1 MVLSDSK
8 RDLLFDELEKTDL
21 SYEHDSFVDFISIS
35 DTPDVFSLCG
45 GEKYGSAIQVD
56 WSKMINEDSDSDD
69 SDDDSDDVD
78 DDLDVIIDDPED
90 FESNEDSDESDESD
104 AVVEEAEESCSES
117 ASEGKKGEDTV
128 EKLDE
133 EEPIYNCTIGNAES
147 TILFELDSQNNIVYD
162 LGIRD
167 NYIFHVSNK
176 YDVISIVKISGYR
189 RVFSAIRKSD
199 KKHVMITITLE
210 VSPSIVLPDGVKYGH
225 PGYKKLNRIPR
236 EIFMHKALEGE
247 EGFAQ
252 LIEWAPLSLRSYI
265 MVTEKYYNADPKHVS
280 CGNRYMIRDML
291 KSLIEINLRLY
302 SFGLIHRDLAPANI
316 VLDPYTLKFVL
327 IDFESMTVRRDN
339 FHDCGG
345 HVHYNS
351 PEKNI
356 MDGTNR
362 DGSGYGLPSEV
373 FSIGAIAF
381 DWYKFPDSDG
391 MNKNNL
397 SEYVK
402 KNMRKPKL
410 RKNKPIVDFIISTTK
425 DKPDRRESMEYLLDH
440 PLFDEEYA
448 FSEEEYTDYEF
459 ILQCIRM
466 FK

>member
-45 GEKYGSAIQVD
+45 GEKYGSTIQVD
-56 WSKMINEDSDSDD
+56 WSKMIDEDSDSDD
-69 SDDDSDDVD
+69 SDSDDDDSDVIVD
-78 DDLDVIIDDPED
+78 DLEEV
-90 FESNEDSDESDESD
+90 ESSEDSDESDVD
-104 AVVEEAEESCSES
+104 EEEKEESCSES
-117 ASEGKKGEDTV
+117 ESEE

-147 TILFELDSQNNIVYD
+147 TTLFELDSQQNIVYD
-162 LGIRD
+162 LGVRD

-176 YDVISIVKISGYR
+176 YDVISIVKISGHR

-210 VSPSIVLPDGVKYGH
+210 LSPSIVLPDGVKYGH

-236 EIFMHKALEGE
+236 EVFMHKVLEGE

-252 LIEWAPLSLRSYI
+252 LIEWAPLSLQSYI
-265 MVTEKYYNADPKHVS
+265 MVTEKYFNADHKRVS

-316 VLDPYTLKFVL
+316 LLDPYTLKFVL

-345 HVHYNS
+345 HTHYNS
-351 PEKNI
+351 PEKDI

-381 DWYKFPDSDG
+381 DWYKFPDSND
-391 MNKNNL
+391 MDKDNL
-397 SEYVK
+397 GEYVK
-402 KNMRKPKL
+402 KNIRKPKL

-440 PLFDEEYA
+440 PLFDEEHA
-448 FSEEEYTDYEF
+448 FSEEEFTDYEF
-459 ILQCIRM
+459 ILQYIRM